1 MTQHAAAAAMMR
13 CQPPAGAVAARKYL
27 VLFHT
32 VSCGQNGPGL
42 GSDEQ
47 DIVLIVYLVVDLQ
60 GNKVKFIFCL
70 T

>member
-1 MTQHAAAAAMMR
+1 MTQQAGIMR
-13 CQPPAGAVAARKYL
+13 SGPRKYL

-60 GNKVKFIFCL
+60 GKKVNNVLFREQGL
-70 T
+70 GST